1 MKNLYI
7 CGKDVFFM
15 NFVSRFLKGNWL
27 KRANLYAKNPKKL
40 KQLLPALGMYISK
53 KGLVQVK
60 EKLVMM
66 ASYLTDI
73 ANGNY
78 KEYDGKK
85 LLVVAGAIIYVIT
98 PIDLLPDL
106 IPPGLIDD
114 ISIVVWAMKE
124 AAEEL
129 TRYLQWKELKQGKQ

>member
-1 MKNLYI
+1 MS
-7 CGKDVFFM
+7 
-15 NFVSRFLKGNWL
+15 FVAKFLKGNWL
-27 KRANLYAKNPKKL
+27 KRANLYAANPKKL
-40 KQLLPALGMYISK
+40 KQILPALGMYIGK

-60 EKLVMM
+60 DKLVTM
-66 ASYLTDI
+66 AGYLTDI
-73 ANGNY
+73 VKGNY

-85 LLVVAGAIIYVIT
+85 LLVIVGAIIYVIT
-98 PIDLLPDL
+98 PFDLLPDL

-129 TRYLQWKELKQGKQ
+129 ARYQRWKNPDSTTEEPPQDTPPVS